1 MMIDAYRKLAAACDY
16 PLHLGVT
23 EAGGL
28 RAGTVRSAIGIGSL
42 LMSGI
47 GDTLRVSLTADVE
60 EEVKAGYEILK
71 ALDLRHRGVRIISC
85 PTCARRGYNVQQT
98 VEELEKRLA
107 HITKPLTLA
116 VMGCVV
122 NGPGES
128 ANADF
133 GVCGGKGGENMI
145 YVGGKP
151 DHKVKSENI
160 VDELVRLVEAK
171 VS

>member
-1 MMIDAYRKLAAACDY
+1 
-16 PLHLGVT
+16 
-23 EAGGL
+23 
-28 RAGTVRSAIGIGSL
+28 
-42 LMSGI
+42 MSGI

-122 NGPGES
+122 NGPGEAADADIGVACGAGAGVVFSHGKIVRKVQESEIVS
-128 ANADF
+128 ALMEEL
-133 GVCGGKGGENMI
+133 EN
-145 YVGGKP
+145 
-151 DHKVKSENI
+151 
-160 VDELVRLVEAK
+160 L
-171 VS
+171 